1 MQRYF
6 IPQPFIEGSLVISG
20 DDAKHIQKVM
30 RMQVGNTII
39 VVSEGQAYEAAI
51 ESFEGQDVRIKKSS
65 EPLRSNELPK
75 KVTICCGLPKGEKLD
90 LITQKATELGMHELI
105 LFEAERS
112 IVKWDA
118 QKGSKKQQRL
128 QKIAKEAA
136 EQSHRNVVPN
146 IHDILSFKEL
156 LQKSK
161 KYDVLFVADE
171 EDAKQESR
179 TRFVDMLSKTLDQQS
194 ILVVF
199 GPEGGL
205 SRKEIDALMNHGFH
219 SISLGP
225 RILRAETAPLYVL
238 AAMSYEFE

>member
-6 IPQPFIEGSLVISG
+6 IPQPFVDGKLMISG

-30 RMQVGNTII
+30 RMQEGQTII
-39 VVSEGQAYEAAI
+39 VVTENQANEATIAG
-51 ESFEGQDVRIKKSS
+51 FEGQDVRVNKSS
-65 EPLRSNELPK
+65 DALRSNELPK

-118 QKGSKKQQRL
+118 QKGKKKQERL

-136 EQSHRNVVPN
+136 EQSHRNVIPA
-146 IHDILSFKEL
+146 IRDIVSFKQLLEL
-156 LQKSK
+156 SK
-161 KYDVLFVADE
+161 QYDVLLVADE
-171 EDAKQESR
+171 EDAKLEKR
-179 TRFVDMLSKTLDQQS
+179 TQFAEILTKAHDQQS
-194 ILVVF
+194 ICVVF

-205 SRKEIDALMNHGFH
+205 SRNEIQALMDNGFH
-219 SISLGP
+219 AISLGP

-238 AAMSYEFE
+238 SAISYEFE

>member
-6 IPQPFIEGSLVISG
+6 IPNPFIDGISVISG

-39 VVSEGQAYEAAI
+39 AVSEGQAFEANI
-51 ESFEGQDVRIKKSS
+51 EDFEGQDVRIKKSS
-65 EPLRSNELPK
+65 DPLRSNELPK

-90 LITQKATELGMHELI
+90 LITQKATELGMYELI

-136 EQSHRNVVPN
+136 EQSHRNVVPS

-156 LQKSK
+156 LQQSE

-171 EDAKQESR
+171 EDAKQEKR
-179 TRFVDMLSKTLDQQS
+179 TRFVDMLSKTHDQQS

-205 SRKEIDALMNHGFH
+205 SRKEIGALMEHGFH

-238 AAMSYEFE
+238 SAMSYEFE